1 MWTYKGV
8 DVFRADLNS
17 SGILWYARTP
27 RGMLRSDTK
36 AGMRELINKAK
47 EANHG

>member
-1 MWTYKGV
+1 MKRTVLLWTYKGV

-27 RGMLRSDTK
+27 RGMLRIGHKSRHARAD
-36 AGMRELINKAK
+36 
-47 EANHG
+47 